1 MQALPR
7 ITQESA
13 LFPDFNG
20 SLAELAARPETVR
33 VVVVQ
38 RLSGPGLK
46 VGNNGPSPA
55 QSRCDRV
62 QALRKWL
69 HRSVE
74 HINAAAA
81 ARKHA

>member
-20 SLAELAARPETVR
+20 SLAELTARPETVR

-46 VGNNGPSPA
+46 VGNGPSPA
-55 QSRCDRV
+55 QSRCDRL
-62 QALRKWL
+62 QALREWL

>member
-20 SLAELAARPETVR
+20 SLAELTARPETVR
-33 VVVVQ
+33 VML
-38 RLSGPGLK
+38 RLGGPGLK
-46 VGNNGPSPA
+46 VGNDPGPA
-55 QSRCDRV
+55 QSRCNRP